1 MRFVLL
7 YFDGCPTWHQA
18 LENLRQAL
26 QAEELDMEVSLVRVE
41 EDSHARAVRFQGSP
55 TIRLSGEDLFTRAV
69 GPEQPGE
76 YGISC
81 RMYQT
86 EEGLMG
92 WPTVKMVRD
101 QLRSRIAPKA
111 TV

>member
-1 MRFVLL
+1 MRFELP
-7 YFDGCPTWHQA
+7 YFDGCPSWHQA

-26 QAEELDMEVSLVRVE
+26 QAEELDLEVSLVRVE
-41 EDSHARAVRFQGSP
+41 GDQHARAVRFQGSQ
-55 TIRLSGEDLFTRAV
+55 TIRLSGEDLF
-69 GPEQPGE
+69 PEQPCE
-76 YGISC
+76 YGCSC
-81 RMYQT
+81 RVCQT

-101 QLRSRIAPKA
+101 QLRSRLVPNG